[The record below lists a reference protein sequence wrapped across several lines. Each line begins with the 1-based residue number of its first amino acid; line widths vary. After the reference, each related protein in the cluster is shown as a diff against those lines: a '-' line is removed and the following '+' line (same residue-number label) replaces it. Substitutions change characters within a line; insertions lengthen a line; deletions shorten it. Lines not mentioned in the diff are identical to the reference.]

1 MPYNGNY
8 MSMKERVEERQAAR
22 QNASVSPYELFVAA
36 VSILSIVNIFIAM
49 VFDTTSILYVIG
61 IIDGFISIFFF
72 IDFLQRLFKAESKS
86 RYFFKEYG
94 WADLAASIPL
104 PKLKLLRLFRLFK
117 AYRIINQVGAK
128 KVVRDFFKNPAA
140 SALYLILFLII
151 LLLEFGSIAIL
162 YVEGSDPA
170 GNIKT
175 ASDAIWWVYV
185 TITTVGYGDKYPVTN
200 DGRLIGMLVML
211 AGVGL
216 FGVLTGFLANRFLP
230 SDANDKITE
239 TNQTLQSLTKDL
251 ETIKNDLAALGKK
264 Q

>member
-1 MPYNGNY
+1 
-8 MSMKERVEERQAAR
+8 MSIKEKINERQQERTNAA
-22 QNASVSPYELFVAA
+22 VSPYELFVAA
-36 VSILSIVNIFIAM
+36 VSILSILNIFLAL
-49 VFDTTSILYVIG
+49 VFNSKSILYVIG
-61 IIDGFISIFFF
+61 VMDLFISIFFF
-72 IDFLQRLFKAESKS
+72 IDFLQRFISAKNRS

-117 AYRIINQVGAK
+117 AYRIVGQVGVR
-128 KVVRDFFKNPAA
+128 KVVHDFFKNPAA

-162 YVEGSDPA
+162 YVEQNNPDA
-170 GNIKT
+170 NITT

-200 DGRLIGMLVML
+200 DGRAIGMLVML

-230 SDANDKITE
+230 SDANDKISD
-239 TNQTLQSLTKDL
+239 NQQSLEAMQQDIEL
-251 ETIKNDLAALGKK
+251 IKNELTALNKK
-264 Q
+264 